1 MRFVAS
7 LGTASAVALVVALAA
22 PATAQAPYS
31 PPKTWDGQPDLQGV
45 WQVMNTAA
53 WNIQDHNAQL
63 GVPAGRGVVEGNELP
78 YQPAALAK
86 RDQNRAN
93 RRTADP
99 ESKCFLPGIPR
110 IMYMP
115 YPFRIVQSQ
124 GQVNIFY
131 EYIHS
136 IRNIYMNSEHPKGPI
151 EWWMGDS
158 RGRWEGNTLV
168 IDVTNFTPKT
178 DYQGSRENLH
188 LVERFTR
195 IDADNMEY
203 VVTIDDPTTWEQPWT
218 VKVELAR
225 QDAKAN
231 AIYDEPRCHDGNLAL
246 KNMLIGAREDDKA
259 FAEGRG
265 PDPATMCY
273 LLCGTGNPEYAKL
286 RMAGR
291 GGGAGP
297 APGSPAPSPQ
307 R

>member
-168 IDVTNFTPKT
+168 VDAVHFTDQTWLDRSGNFH
-178 DYQGSRENLH
+178 SELLH
-188 LVERFTR
+188 VVERYTRTGPDHIQYEATIEDPKVFTR
-195 IDADNMEY
+195 PWKMAMTLYRRQEPNAELLEY
-203 VVTIDDPTTWEQPWT
+203 ECF
-218 VKVELAR
+218 AY
-225 QDAKAN
+225 
-231 AIYDEPRCHDGNLAL
+231 AIEESW
-246 KNMLIGAREDDKA
+246 KN
-259 FAEGRG
+259 
-265 PDPATMCY
+265 
-273 LLCGTGNPEYAKL
+273 
-286 RMAGR
+286 
-291 GGGAGP
+291 
-297 APGSPAPSPQ
+297 
-307 R
+307 